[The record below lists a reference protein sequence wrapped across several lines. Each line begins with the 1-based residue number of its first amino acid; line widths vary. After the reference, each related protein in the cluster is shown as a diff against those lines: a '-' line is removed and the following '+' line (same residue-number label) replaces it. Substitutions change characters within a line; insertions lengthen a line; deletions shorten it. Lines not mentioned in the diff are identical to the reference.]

1 MSFYDQPA
9 TASFEVI
16 LACLWLVAGVVFWMG
31 VSYVSGAGADRDAD
45 VLFVFLGPFALV
57 VLPYVYLRRFWKETA
72 ADLEL
77 ALQVRQPIA
86 ELGEL
91 ALGEYKARLAVL
103 QHGYQCHDC
112 SQIFSG
118 EKCPRYHRLNTEYQV
133 AAYSLDERGRLLSG
147 EKQESLNLGPI
158 PTVTDEEITH

>member
-9 TASFEVI
+9 TASSEVI

-31 VSYVSGAGADRDAD
+31 VSFVVEAGADRDAD
-45 VLFVFLGPFALV
+45 VLFVFLGPVALV
-57 VLPYVYLRRFWKETA
+57 VLPYVYLRRHGA
-72 ADLEL
+72 ARVAELEHV
-77 ALQVRQPIA
+77 LQVRQPMT

-103 QHGYQCHDC
+103 QHSYQCHDC

-133 AAYSLDERGRLLSG
+133 AAYSLDERGELLSG
-147 EKQESLNLGPI
+147 EKQQSLNLASV
-158 PTVTDEEITH
+158 PTVTDEETQH